1 MCQVR
6 YGVDFYICIK
16 HLMPAAQE
24 MRSLSSAHAFKYIIF
39 LEYALC

>member
-16 HLMPAAQE
+16 HLVSVAQE
-24 MRSLSSAHAFKYIIF
+24 MRSLSTAHAFKYIIF
-39 LEYALC
+39 LGYTLC